1 MERAVKEDSL
11 DISADSLS
19 KAVQRWLSFCI
30 HEDASGS
37 EDGASEMLYSLVAL
51 SWATEHIVPCTFTSP
66 LGAQLLSLVLAMIS
80 DFLYLDIA
88 NPLIHTALQVCLEN
102 ILSTAVD
109 QASTRPALLMSALC
123 RIGSILNTTS
133 GGSHASVSDLRCVTL
148 RALLFCAEHCSN
160 EERVAMR
167 GVVHGML
174 VEDNSELVAVSIR
187 AVLREIMSG
196 LAAHQNESVSLNSSA
211 SIMIVC
217 QKLANSQALPAVL
230 AAMTDPE
237 DQPAIQVMKS
247 YLSMPTQTTA
257 KSVSPDHTDSAEN
270 AIIGT
275 SIWAST

>member
-1 MERAVKEDSL
+1 M
-11 DISADSLS
+11 
-19 KAVQRWLSFCI
+19 
-30 HEDASGS
+30 
-37 EDGASEMLYSLVAL
+37 
-51 SWATEHIVPCTFTSP
+51 
-66 LGAQLLSLVLAMIS
+66 
-80 DFLYLDIA
+80 
-88 NPLIHTALQVCLEN
+88 
-102 ILSTAVD
+102 
-109 QASTRPALLMSALC
+109 
-123 RIGSILNTTS
+123 
-133 GGSHASVSDLRCVTL
+133 LRCPTYA
-148 RALLFCAEHCSN
+148 ALPSARSYF
-160 EERVAMR
+160 V
-167 GVVHGML
+167 L

-187 AVLREIMSG
+187 AVLQEIMSG

-217 QKLANSQALPAVL
+217 QNLANSQAVPAVL